1 MMKKIVTGL
10 LAAALSVNLFA
21 VSVFADPADA
31 SAPAA
36 EATTTQVSADYKLM
50 ASNSQAEL
58 YGNEKLGAVAV
69 KDLRSGFIWYS
80 AVPSDTY
87 DRSGLQT
94 MQKDQLDS
102 MLIVTYTEL
111 NNNDSSTVT
120 APINNMEPEI
130 SMEKIDGGLRLNYR
144 LDTINMELS
153 VEARLDGGS
162 LQITVPTERIIEGE
176 GTVEKMNV
184 YLDKIKK
191 FIEEANA
198 ALDEIEGYKIKG
210 VGSDIKKSRSKL
222 NELEKLVGTLDSVVG
237 IAYAQSRAKII
248 LEDELKNYM
257 CGGAGTP
264 GIYGRVNS
272 AGDIPSAVTRK
283 WRDMQDEIET
293 CSYNF
298 GLLKSIKFGGL
309 VSLEVAPNMGA
320 AADTEEGYVFYPDG
334 SGALTYNKTTHGDL
348 AEMYEASLYS
358 DQDVDMAWENN
369 RDSTGLKRAML
380 PVYGVKKNSHAYLA
394 IIEDGDANA
403 SLKFLP
409 SGNTVDLNRVNA
421 SFIYRAEVQVT
432 SSSQYASG
440 VATIYNKERMKTN
453 PQIRFTFL
461 DGEDANYSGMANA
474 YRTYLLDNQK
484 IKKSSMISD
493 KLPLAVDIYGYTLKS
508 MLFFQKVMPLST
520 FGEMNQIIDE
530 LKAAG
535 IDNTLMHINSWDRRY
550 EPNQFKVPSE
560 LGGMAGLKQLVENTR
575 AAGGQIF
582 LDSSVVDADTFTYNI
597 DSSKLAYDSNL
608 KIYEYQSY
616 WYKLFSPMY
625 VQQQMPGYLE
635 KLEKLGNPGM
645 AQYRMGSMIYND
657 YNSKYNTGRDECADI
672 WADLYRMMQE
682 QTLTASY
689 MGNAY
694 LLGNTDWLLDIPM
707 SSTGYIFSDES
718 IPFYQ
723 MVVHGLIPYSAKPFN
738 HFYDPQKEKLQTV
751 EYGAT
756 PLYKVTYRDSTSLRK
771 LFYGFTTPYESVKD
785 DMIEVYTEMNSR
797 LGVLCDQYMIKHE
810 RLTKDVVV
818 ETFSGGQKLYINYSD
833 EAYTVGDVTIPALDY
848 LVR

>member
-21 VSVFADPADA
+21 VSVFADPADGA
-31 SAPAA
+31 PPAA
-36 EATTTQVSADYKLM
+36 EATTAQVSADYQLM

-87 DRSGLQT
+87 DRSSLQT

-111 NNNDSSTVT
+111 NNNDSSTT
-120 APINNMEPEI
+120 TMPINNMEPEI
-130 SMEKIDGGLRLNYR
+130 KMEKIDGGLRINYR
-144 LDTINMELS
+144 LDAINMELS
-153 VEARLDGGS
+153 VEAKLDGGS
-162 LQITVPTERIIEGE
+162 LQITVPTDRIIEGE

-191 FIEEANA
+191 FIESAKA
-198 ALDEIEGYKIKG
+198 ALDEIEDYKIKG
-210 VGSDIKKSRSKL
+210 AGSDIKKSRSKL
-222 NELEKLVGTLDSVVG
+222 SELEKLVGTLDSVVG

-257 CGGAGTP
+257 CGGD
-264 GIYGRVNS
+264 GILGRMKNNS
-272 AGDIPSAVTRK
+272 NIPSAVSKK

-298 GLLKSIKFGGL
+298 GLLKSIKYGGL
-309 VSLEVAPNMGA
+309 VNLEVAPNMGA

-348 AEMYEASLYS
+348 AEMYEVSVYS
-358 DQDVDMAWENN
+358 DQSVDMAWENN

-394 IIEDGDANA
+394 VIEDGDANA
-403 SLKFLP
+403 SIKFLP
-409 SGNTVDLNRVNA
+409 SGNTVDLNRINA
-421 SFIYRAEVQVT
+421 TFLYRAQVQVT

-453 PQIRFTFL
+453 PQVRFVFL
-461 DGEDANYSGMANA
+461 DGEDADYSGMANA

-484 IKKSSMISD
+484 IKKSSLIGD
-493 KLPLAVDIYGYTLKS
+493 KLPLAIDMYGYTLKS

-520 FGEMNQIIDE
+520 FEEMNQVIDE
-530 LKAAG
+530 LNAAG
-535 IDNTLMHINSWDRRY
+535 IDNTLLHINSWDRRY

-560 LGGMAGLKQLVENTR
+560 LGGKEGLRRLVENTK
-575 AAGGQIF
+575 AAGGQVF
-582 LDSSVVDADTFTYNI
+582 LDCNVVDADTFTYNI
-597 DSSKLAYDSNL
+597 DSSKLAYNSNL

-625 VQQQMPGYLE
+625 VQKQMPGYMQ
-635 KLEKLGNPGM
+635 KLEKLGNPGIG
-645 AQYRMGSMIYND
+645 QYRMGSMIYND

-672 WADLYRMMQE
+672 WGDLYRMMQQ

-694 LLGNTDWLLDIPM
+694 LLDGTDWLLDIPM

-718 IPFYQ
+718 VPFYQ
-723 MVVHGLIPYSAKPFN
+723 MVVHGLIPYTAKPFN
-738 HFYDPQKEKLQTV
+738 HFYDKQKEKLQTV
-751 EYGAT
+751 EYGAA
-756 PLYKVTYRDSTSLRK
+756 PMYKITYRDSTSLRK

-785 DMIEVYTEMNSR
+785 DMVEVYNEMNGR
-797 LGVLCDQYMIKHE
+797 LHTLCDQYIVKHE
-810 RLTKDVVV
+810 RLNGDVVV
-818 ETFSGGQKLYINYSD
+818 ETFSGGQKLYINYSN
-833 EAYTVGDVTIPALDY
+833 EAYTVGDVTVPALDY
-848 LVR
+848 VVR